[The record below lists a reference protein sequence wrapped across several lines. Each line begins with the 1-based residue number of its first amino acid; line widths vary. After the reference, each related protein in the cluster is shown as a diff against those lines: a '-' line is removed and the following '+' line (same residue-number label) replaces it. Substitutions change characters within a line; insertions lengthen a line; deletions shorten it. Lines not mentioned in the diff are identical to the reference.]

1 MGFFNFC
8 CSMQEML
15 VSIVIPVFN
24 SSETIKGVVT
34 DCVGNFSNF
43 HEIEVILVN
52 DCSTDKSDSVCRSL
66 CDSFPRVVKYLKLA
80 RNFGEHNAVMAG
92 LNFSKGDY
100 VVTMDDDGQ
109 NPPNEAVKLVNKA
122 INSKADVVFSRYSS
136 KKHPLLRNLMSTF
149 NDMVASLMLKKPR
162 GLYLSSFRV
171 ISRKVV
177 FEVIKYDLPFPYV
190 DGLILR
196 ATSNINTQLCVHAS
210 RSHGKSGY
218 TFKKLLKLWLNMFTS
233 FSILP
238 LRIATVLGM
247 IFSAF
252 GFAFG
257 VFTIFERILNPD
269 LPVGWATIAVLVSF
283 LGGVQLVALGVV
295 GEYIGRVFLGAN
307 KQPQFVI
314 EEKKL

>member
-1 MGFFNFC
+1 
-8 CSMQEML
+8 ML
-15 VSIVIPVFN
+15 ISIVIPVFN

>member
-1 MGFFNFC
+1 
-8 CSMQEML
+8 ML
-15 VSIVIPVFN
+15 ISIVIPVFN

-43 HEIEVILVN
+43 HELEVILVN

-66 CDSFPRVVKYLKLA
+66 CHSFPRVIKYLKLA

-109 NPPNEAVKLVNKA
+109 NPPSEAVKLVNKA
-122 INSKADVVFSRYSS
+122 IESKADVVFSRYSS
-136 KKHPLLRNLMSTF
+136 KKHSLLRNLMSTF

-171 ISRKVV
+171 ISKNVV
-177 FEVIKYDLPFPYV
+177 KEVIKYDLPFPYV

-196 ATSNINTQLCVHAS
+196 ATSNIKTQLCVHAS

-238 LRIATVLGM
+238 LRIATVVGM

-257 VFTIFERILNPD
+257 VFTIFERLLNPD

-283 LGGVQLVALGVV
+283 LGGVQLIALGVV
-295 GEYIGRVFLGAN
+295 GEYVGRVFLGAN
-307 KQPQFVI
+307 KQPQFVV
-314 EEKKL
+314 EEKKI

>member
-1 MGFFNFC
+1 
-8 CSMQEML
+8 ML
-15 VSIVIPVFN
+15 ISIVIPVFN
-24 SSETIKGVVT
+24 SSETIQGVVT
-34 DCVGNFSNF
+34 DCIGNFSNF
-43 HEIEVILVN
+43 HELEVILVN

-66 CDSFPRVVKYLKLA
+66 YDSFPNVVKYLKLA

-109 NPPNEAVKLVNKA
+109 NPPAEAVKLVKKA
-122 INSKADVVFSRYSS
+122 IDSKADVVFSRYSS
-136 KKHPLLRNLMSTF
+136 KKHSLQRNLMSKI
-149 NDMVASLMLKKPR
+149 NDIAASVMLKKPR

-171 ISRKVV
+171 ISKKVV
-177 FEVIKYDLPFPYV
+177 QEVIKYDLPFPYV

-196 ATSNINTQLCVHAS
+196 ATSNINTQLCIHIP
-210 RSHGKSGY
+210 RSQGQSGY
-218 TFKKLLKLWLNMFTS
+218 TFKKLFKLWLNMFTS

-238 LRIATVLGM
+238 LRIATVLGLV
-247 IFSAF
+247 FSAF

-257 VFTIFERILNPD
+257 VFTIIERFLNPD

-295 GEYIGRVFLGAN
+295 GEYVGRVFLGAN
-307 KQPQFVI
+307 KQPQFVV
-314 EEKKL
+314 EEKNI